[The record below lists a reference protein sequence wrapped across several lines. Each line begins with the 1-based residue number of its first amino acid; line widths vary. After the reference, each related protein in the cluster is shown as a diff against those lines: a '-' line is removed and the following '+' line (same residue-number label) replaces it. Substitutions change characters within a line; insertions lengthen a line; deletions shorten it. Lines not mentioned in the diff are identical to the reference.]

1 MAKWLIVFFLTVI
14 APAVV
19 ISKTFLDE
27 NGHPHECS
35 VCPDNQI
42 IRSPC
47 SAFKDTVCGSLYV
60 HDFKEPSNDRFLDE
74 IQEAAKRKSDDIIPT
89 EQPVE
94 QPVPFIGKN
103 TLLVFMQ
110 TVTSSYRCGRARA
123 VNTWTVANCT
133 LPKKRWQ
140 SLRSGNAICLL
151 GTGSIRCFF

>member
-1 MAKWLIVFFLTVI
+1 MAKCLFVFFVTLI

-74 IQEAAKRKSDDIIPT
+74 IQEDYPLNLTYKMEQHIKGITRTDEWFGERMMNGMFASTFDVDPSNPDQFWVHHHWRSYDHNDEEFAVWLFT
-89 EQPVE
+89 EPSASV
-94 QPVPFIGKN
+94 
-103 TLLVFMQ
+103 L
-110 TVTSSYRCGRARA
+110 
-123 VNTWTVANCT
+123 
-133 LPKKRWQ
+133 
-140 SLRSGNAICLL
+140 
-151 GTGSIRCFF
+151 